1 MDPSEVTLEQAIAL
15 LGLPRRLGHHPETD
29 KVVNAGIGRF
39 GPYVVSEGKYKSLG
53 KEDDVLTIGL
63 DRAVELLAQAK
74 TRGGATPVKE
84 LGKHPDDEQP
94 VNIFEGRYGPYIKH
108 GKINVTI
115 PKDREI
121 ESVSLEEALVWIAE
135 KAAQK
140 GVKTKKKKA
149 AKKKTTKKKSAKKK
163 KTTKKKKS
171 AKKKAD

>member
-1 MDPSEVTLEQAIAL
+1 
-15 LGLPRRLGHHPETD
+15 
-29 KVVNAGIGRF
+29 
-39 GPYVVSEGKYKSLG
+39 KYKSLE

-108 GKINVTI
+108 GKINATL
-115 PKDREI
+115 PKDREL
-121 ESVSLEEALVWIAE
+121 ESVTLEEALVLIAE

-140 GVKTKKKKA
+140 GVKTKKKA
-149 AKKKTTKKKSAKKK
+149 ATKKSTKKKSAKK

-171 AKKKAD
+171 SKKKKAE